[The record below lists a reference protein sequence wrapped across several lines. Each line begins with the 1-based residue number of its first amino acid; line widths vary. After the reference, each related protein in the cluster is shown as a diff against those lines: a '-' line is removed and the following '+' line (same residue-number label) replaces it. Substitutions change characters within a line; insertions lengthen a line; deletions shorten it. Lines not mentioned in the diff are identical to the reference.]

1 MVPWQFTNS
10 VRPWSRCALAF
21 PRASKLTNACL
32 KWHVGHLLQWVPI
45 RGVHFKWAHGC
56 TGEAGN
62 PIHSPT
68 FLSSPVLTME
78 LMARLPWPF
87 FWLALTRT
95 THICLSQIHLHPIL
109 FFIKV
114 FTRKNVQPKVKKK
127 KKSQLNVGVK
137 LKRLEIEKL
146 PVLTAHLLTRGLIA
160 PEIMPGLWK
169 WKLAVRERWLMTA
182 EISHVIG
189 QAFSVIAFLNET
201 GLRNRG

>member
-45 RGVHFKWAHGC
+45 RGVHFKWAHDC

-62 PIHSPT
+62 LIHSPT

-78 LMARLPWPF
+78 LMARLLWPF

-127 KKSQLNVGVK
+127 KKVTAKCGCKAKETWDWKTASSYCSLTHTRAYSSWNHART
-137 LKRLEIEKL
+137 LKMKAR
-146 PVLTAHLLTRGLIA
+146 
-160 PEIMPGLWK
+160 
-169 WKLAVRERWLMTA
+169 
-182 EISHVIG
+182 S
-189 QAFSVIAFLNET
+189 
-201 GLRNRG
+201 